1 MIIYAKSSP
10 LHRCFSRRRRRRKG
24 TDFKAPT
31 LMFLVARRSVG
42 GRTDER
48 GRGGEREG
56 EGHSSLP
63 PSVPPYSTRQIIIC
77 AAAERSQKDRRAALP
92 FDAASPQQLPLPAAA
107 SPPMMLR
114 AEKTDE
120 HKLPHFIDNQPRST
134 AARTREREEGRGHG
148 SSAAGKAWK

>member
-10 LHRCFSRRRRRRKG
+10 LHRRFSRRRRKG

-48 GRGGEREG
+48 GRGGERERG
-56 EGHSSLP
+56 TPLSLLPSLP
-63 PSVPPYSTRQIIIC
+63 TQLAKLLFVPPPPSGAKRT
-77 AAAERSQKDRRAALP
+77 AAALP
-92 FDAASPQQLPLPAAA
+92 FDAASPRQLPAAA
-107 SPPMMLR
+107 TAAPPMMLR

-134 AARTREREEGRGHG
+134 AARTKERGGGGRSARPRGRLG
-148 SSAAGKAWK
+148 SR